1 MQPAGAKSDAEAE
14 AEAEAFEVDLSLE
27 FAELEDAAA
36 AIELQGPAAAVGRA
50 VTAASA
56 ASAAGAARLK
66 AELQAMRAELEGLGG
81 VTPRRVL
88 VRRLER
94 HAAGAAAAL
103 VVQGEE
109 SLRTTLLAALEEST
123 WSWLSESTRGYP
135 LDDGDAEGGEGRRW
149 VHGLAVACSE
159 DVLLPRA
166 PAEILDE
173 LRAEA
178 AENLR
183 MGSAL
188 RARVAALRESVEAR
202 VAQQSGERWATRTRG
217 AAVPEPEPEP
227 AAMTTTTGCQTLD

>member
-36 AIELQGPAAAVGRA
+36 AIELQGAAVGRA

-66 AELQAMRAELEGLGG
+66 SELQAMRAELEGLGG
-81 VTPRRVL
+81 VTPRRL
-88 VRRLER
+88 LARRLER

-123 WSWLSESTRGYP
+123 WTWLSESTRGYP
-135 LDDGDAEGGEGRRW
+135 LDDGDAEGEGGRRW

-183 MGSAL
+183 KGTAL
-188 RARVAALRESVEAR
+188 RERVAALRESVDAR

-217 AAVPEPEPEP
+217 AAVPEPEP
-227 AAMTTTTGCQTLD
+227 AAMTATTACQTLD

>member
-36 AIELQGPAAAVGRA
+36 AIELQGPAAVGRA

-202 VAQQSGERWATRTRG
+202 VAQQSGERWATRTRR

-227 AAMTTTTGCQTLD
+227 AAMTTTACQTLD